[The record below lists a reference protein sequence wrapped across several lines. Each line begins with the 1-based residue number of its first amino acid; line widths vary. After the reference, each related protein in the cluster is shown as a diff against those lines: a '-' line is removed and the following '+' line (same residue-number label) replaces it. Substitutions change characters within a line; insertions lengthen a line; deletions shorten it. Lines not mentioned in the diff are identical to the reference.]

1 MIGYM
6 TTSKRKYLN
15 NFISKTSG
23 YKNDIYIYI
32 IYLFIYLF
40 ISPTINS
47 YNKTQMENENLIPEA
62 YIHG

>member
-6 TTSKRKYLN
+6 TTSKGKYLN
-15 NFISKTSG
+15 NLISKTSG

-32 IYLFIYLF
+32 YIY

-47 YNKTQMENENLIPEA
+47 YNKTQMENENLISEA